1 MMARVYGCFFR
12 LWCCHPRCDRCR
24 LITTPWVTPPTF
36 GFVGI
41 DGGGENYVPFHQSH
55 SGDFMPYANHQQI
68 WPVEIARGAATP
80 DAIVAAS
87 STHHGRL
94 PLRSVLSELTGG
106 ASSWW
111 GSAGVI
117 KKRFQYTRQSTGT
130 RLTISS
136 PVELLPPFWF
146 VPLHMLVCSG
156 ADNHSA
162 MKVSS

>member
-1 MMARVYGCFFR
+1 MMARGYGRFYR

-24 LITTPWVTPPTF
+24 FITTPLVTPPTL

-41 DGGGENYVPFHQSH
+41 DGGGEKPH

-94 PLRSVLSELTGG
+94 PLRSVSSELTGG

-117 KKRFQYTRQSTGT
+117 KKRF
-130 RLTISS
+130 
-136 PVELLPPFWF
+136 
-146 VPLHMLVCSG
+146 
-156 ADNHSA
+156 
-162 MKVSS
+162 

>member
-1 MMARVYGCFFR
+1 M
-12 LWCCHPRCDRCR
+12 
-24 LITTPWVTPPTF
+24 F

-55 SGDFMPYANHQQI
+55 SGDFMPDANHQQI

-94 PLRSVLSELTGG
+94 PLGSVSLESTGG
-106 ASSWW
+106 ASNWG

-117 KKRFQYTRQSTGT
+117 KKR
-130 RLTISS
+130 
-136 PVELLPPFWF
+136 
-146 VPLHMLVCSG
+146 C
-156 ADNHSA
+156 
-162 MKVSS
+162 